1 MTRGAIARPLFFAMN
16 YATNFERDLARLV
29 QLTGQLL
36 EVAEKQLEATERM
49 VAKPRRQRK
58 DGGAST

>member
-1 MTRGAIARPLFFAMN
+1 VRPFFIDCTAMN

-29 QLTGQLL
+29 QITGRLL

-49 VAKPRRQRK
+49 AAKPRRQRK
-58 DGGAST
+58 DGGTPT